1 MYIEEAYTEQQKTVD
16 GTGKLTD
23 ATIPYLVFEALN
35 EAEALGFAFQE
46 IPKELEELKLLSVSI
61 SERKSEDIFLIEAVY
76 GVSNAFAS
84 SDDEEEEEDAVV
96 NFECSTGTG
105 HITNAIK
112 NITLKKGDID
122 PGSFIGWNGKT
133 GDDSAI
139 TGVDILVPT
148 LRESY
153 TKNIKI
159 SKLTNAFRRK
169 IAGLTGKIN
178 SKSFKGWDRG
188 EVLFL
193 GCSFSAPVRGAEK
206 VIVTFNFAIQLN
218 EENAEIQ
225 GTKFRKDGWTY
236 VWSIAGTNIN
246 PGMTTPQNEVT
257 GIYGS
262 QVYQYADFGAL
273 GL

>member
-23 ATIPYLVFEALN
+23 ATIPYLVFEALD

-61 SERKSEDIFLIEAVY
+61 SERKAEQIFLVEAVY
-76 GVSNAFAS
+76 GISNTSGSA
-84 SDDEEEEEDAVV
+84 DDEDEEEDAVV

-206 VIVTFNFAIQLN
+206 IIVTFNFAIQLN

-236 VWSIAGTNIN
+236 VWSIAGTNID
-246 PGMTTPQNEVT
+246 PGMTTPQNKVT